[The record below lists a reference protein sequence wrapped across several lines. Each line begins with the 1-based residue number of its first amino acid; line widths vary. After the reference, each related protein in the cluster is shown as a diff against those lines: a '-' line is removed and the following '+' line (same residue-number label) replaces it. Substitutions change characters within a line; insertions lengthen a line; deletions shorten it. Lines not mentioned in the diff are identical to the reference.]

1 MSLQPLDRRLRK
13 QLENTIVNARVKS
26 EIAAKVALERLCVG
40 DIKPGEHLTEEM
52 RQQRNRLRAHGRQLG
67 DIRQEN
73 AEQSLTNLIQET
85 AYEHWHRMLF
95 ARFLAENNLLMYEDG
110 ATPLSIQDCVDLALE
125 EKGVNGWELAGHF
138 ASAMLPQIFKSENPA
153 LTVKFSPEHQREL
166 EQLLEGLDKETFQA
180 SDSLGWVYQYWQT
193 QRKDEVNRSGNK
205 IGADELS
212 AVTQLFTE
220 PYMVSFLLDNSLG
233 AWWVSNYP
241 EHKDLLPFQYL
252 RYAPEQT
259 DQADAEYK
267 ETTIPAAGTF
277 EQWPKNLSEL
287 KMLDPCCGSGHF
299 LVATLLMLVP
309 MRMKAE
315 GLSAD
320 EAIARALSENIH
332 GLELDQRCV
341 EIAAFAVAL
350 EAWRYPESSGYR
362 SLPSLNIAWVG
373 QSIKATKTDWL
384 ALAGTDD
391 NLSLGMEAL
400 YNTFKDAPLLGSL
413 IDPGKSIANDL
424 LSDGFAN
431 LQPLL
436 NQALQQFEV
445 AEDQEAA
452 IAAKG
457 LTLAVDLLNQKYEL
471 IATNVPYLSRG
482 KQCQALQDF
491 TERHYGNAKGDI
503 ANVFLERCLE
513 LNSKSGVTQMVMPQ
527 NWLFLGSY
535 KKQREHLL
543 KEVTWNLLAR
553 LGAGAFDAI
562 SGEVVKAILI
572 SLSRCD
578 DLLRYAL
585 PKNFIRGLDV
595 SELSS
600 TTDKANGLIG
610 AQIKSFEQANQLNN
624 PDAVVV
630 LDEIVNSILLNQF
643 SYSHHGLTSGDLPRM
658 KIFYWE
664 INKKLDE
671 WILFQ
676 STHKATCFYGGVD
689 SYLRWNNGQGAINEL
704 KGARK
709 DGTLAWGKKGIT
721 LSQMGELPATLYLG
735 QAFDNN
741 TAVLVPNNESNLL
754 SIWSFCASHKYSQEV
769 KKIDQSMAVTSA
781 TMAKVPFDHS
791 YWSNVAKANYPNG
804 LPEPFSDD
812 PTQWIFHG
820 HPCGSVVWDEE
831 TKCTNYGLH
840 RTDDTVLQV
849 AVARLLGYQ
858 WPAESDKDMGL
869 SVEARAWIAQCESLA
884 SFVDDDGI
892 VCLSPVRGEKAADE
906 RLEALLMAAFGE
918 QWNASL
924 RNKLLTDVQ
933 CSGKTLGFWLREK
946 FFEQHCKLFQNRPF
960 IWHIWDGLADGFN
973 ALVNYHQLD
982 RQNLE
987 RLIYTYLGDWI
998 RTQDHGVKEGIDGAV
1013 LRLQA
1018 AQILKTRLETILEG
1032 EAPYD
1037 IFVRWKPLSEQP
1049 LGWNPDIN
1057 DGVRLNIRPFM
1068 TVPDVGKK
1076 GAGILRS
1083 KPNIKWTKD
1092 RGNDV
1097 ASAPWYTLG
1106 LQYGESAGSRIND
1119 HHLKLA
1125 EKKAARDV

>member
-1 MSLQPLDRRLRK
+1 MSLQPLDKRLRK
-13 QLENTIVNARVKS
+13 QLENTIVNARS
-26 EIAAKVALERLCVG
+26 IAETAARSALERLSVG
-40 DIKPGEHLTEEM
+40 ASKPGEHLTEAM
-52 RQQRNRLRAHGRQLG
+52 RQQRNKLRAHGRQLG
-67 DIRQEN
+67 DIRQDN
-73 AEQSLTNLIQET
+73 AEQGLEHLTQET
-85 AYEHWHRMLF
+85 AYEQWHRMLF
-95 ARFLAENNLLMYEDG
+95 ARFLAENHLLIYEDG
-110 ATPLSIQDCVDLALE
+110 VTPLSIQDCFELAADE
-125 EKGVNGWELAGHF
+125 DGVNGWELAGRF

-233 AWWVSNYP
+233 AWWVSHYP
-241 EHKDLLPFQYL
+241 QFKDLLPFQYL
-252 RYAPEQT
+252 RYAPEQS
-259 DQADAEYK
+259 DQEDAEYK
-267 ETTIPAAGTF
+267 ETDIPAAGTF

-320 EAIARALSENIH
+320 EAIARVLSENIH

-362 SLPSLNIAWVG
+362 LLPSLNIAWVG
-373 QSIKATKTDWL
+373 QSIKAKKEDWL
-384 ALAGTDD
+384 SLAGDD
-391 NLSLGMEAL
+391 EHLYYGMEAL

-413 IDPGKSIANDL
+413 IDPGKSIAKDL

-436 NQALQQFEV
+436 NRALQQFEV
-445 AEDQEAA
+445 AENQEAT

-457 LTLAVDLLNQKYEL
+457 LTLAVDLLSQKYEL

-491 TERHYGNAKGDI
+491 TELHYGNAKGDI

-513 LNSKSGVTQMVMPQ
+513 LNIKGGVTQMVMPQ

-535 KKQREHLL
+535 KKQREYLL

-553 LGAGAFDAI
+553 LGENGFDSTAAAGAF
-562 SGEVVKAILI
+562 VILL
-572 SLSRCD
+572 SLAKVTPNNKHS
-578 DLLRYAL
+578 
-585 PKNFIRGLDV
+585 
-595 SELSS
+595 
-600 TTDKANGLIG
+600 LIG
-610 AQIKSFEQANQLNN
+610 VDASEPKTVQEKASILENDPLAVVNQVLQLSN
-624 PDAVVV
+624 PDARVV
-630 LDEIVNSILLNQF
+630 LEEASDTELLSKYASAYQGITTGDNPRFIYAFWETNSIC
-643 SYSHHGLTSGDLPRM
+643 SPWKT
-658 KIFYWE
+658 
-664 INKKLDE
+664 
-671 WILFQ
+671 FQ
-676 STHKATCFYGGVD
+676 STGDETIHFSGREQVFLWEDGKGYIATSDAARIQGQIAWDRAGVAV
-689 SYLRWNNGQGAINEL
+689 RQM
-704 KGARK
+704 RK
-709 DGTLAWGKKGIT
+709 
-721 LSQMGELPATLYLG
+721 LPATLNVG
-735 QAFDNN
+735 SPWDMNCA
-741 TAVLVPNNESNLL
+741 TIVPNELKLLPAIWCFCSSPEFNESVR
-754 SIWSFCASHKYSQEV
+754 QV
-769 KKIDQSMAVTSA
+769 DQALKVTNA
-781 TMAKVPFDHS
+781 TLVKVPFDLEH
-791 YWSNVAKANYPNG
+791 WTKVAQEKYPNG
-804 LPEPFSDD
+804 LPKPYSND

-820 HPCGSVVWDEE
+820 HPAKSEAP
-831 TKCTNYGLH
+831 
-840 RTDDTVLQV
+840 LQV

-858 WPAESDKDMGL
+858 WPAESDKDMEL
-869 SVEARAWIAQCESLA
+869 SDQARAWIARCESLS

-906 RLEALLMAAFGE
+906 RLEALLMATFGE
-918 QWNASL
+918 QWNGAL
-924 RNKLLTDVQ
+924 RNQLLTEVQ
-933 CSGKTLGFWLREK
+933 CSGKTLAYWLREK
-946 FFEQHCKLFQNRPF
+946 LFEQHCKLFQNRPF

-998 RTQDHGVKEGIDGAV
+998 RTQDHGVNEGIDGAV

-1018 AQILKTRLETILEG
+1018 AQTLKAHLEAILEG

-1106 LQYGESAGSRIND
+1106 LEYGESAGSRIND

-1125 EKKAARDV
+1125 EKKAAGDV

>member
-1 MSLQPLDRRLRK
+1 MSLQPLDKRLRK
-13 QLENTIVNARVKS
+13 QLENTIVNARS
-26 EIAAKVALERLCVG
+26 IAETAARSALERLSVG
-40 DIKPGEHLTEEM
+40 ASKPGEHLTEAM
-52 RQQRNRLRAHGRQLG
+52 RQQRNKLRAHGRQLG
-67 DIRQEN
+67 DIRQDN
-73 AEQSLTNLIQET
+73 AEQGLEHLTQET
-85 AYEHWHRMLF
+85 AYEQWHRMLF
-95 ARFLAENNLLMYEDG
+95 ARFLAENHLLIYEDG
-110 ATPLSIQDCVDLALE
+110 VTPLSIQDCFELAADE
-125 EKGVNGWELAGHF
+125 DGVNGWELAGRF

-233 AWWVSNYP
+233 AWWVSHYP

-259 DQADAEYK
+259 DQENAEYK

-320 EAIARALSENIH
+320 EAIARVLSENIH

-413 IDPGKSIANDL
+413 IDPGKSIAKDL
-424 LSDGFAN
+424 LSDGFSD

-436 NQALQQFEV
+436 NKALQQFEV
-445 AEDQEAA
+445 SENQEAA

-471 IATNVPYLSRG
+471 IVTNVPYLSRG
-482 KQCQALQDF
+482 KQCKQLQDF
-491 TERHYGNAKGDI
+491 TDRYYGDAKGDI

-513 LNSKSGVTQMVMPQ
+513 LNADSGVTQMVMPQ

-553 LGAGAFDAI
+553 LGAGAFDTI
-562 SGEVVKAILI
+562 SGEVVNAILLSLTKAIPNNKH
-572 SLSRCD
+572 
-578 DLLRYAL
+578 LLTGIDA
-585 PKNFIRGLDV
+585 
-595 SELSS
+595 S
-600 TTDKANGLIG
+600 TSKTAEEKKGILENGRLVTTI
-610 AQIKSFEQANQLNN
+610 QKLQLEK
-624 PDAVVV
+624 PDARITLDNSSSSV
-630 LDEIVNSILLNQF
+630 LLTTYAS
-643 SYSHHGLTSGDLPRM
+643 SYQGISPADLPRFGR
-658 KIFYWE
+658 KYWE
-664 INKKLDE
+664 LYERKKD
-671 WILFQ
+671 WCFWQ
-676 STHKATCFYGGVD
+676 STTLNTEYY
-689 SYLRWNNGQGAINEL
+689 SGQELILWISEVEKKVENE
-704 KGARK
+704 
-709 DGTLAWGKKGIT
+709 GTAYIRGEDTWGKKGIVVNAMSQLPVS
-721 LSQMGELPATLYLG
+721 LSLGLPSDTNVAIIVPKDEKNLIAIWCFCSSLEFNESVRQVDQALKVTNATL
-735 QAFDNN
+735 
-741 TAVLVPNNESNLL
+741 V
-754 SIWSFCASHKYSQEV
+754 
-769 KKIDQSMAVTSA
+769 
-781 TMAKVPFDHS
+781 KVPFDLER
-791 YWSNVAKANYPNG
+791 WTQVAKEKYPNG
-804 LPEPFSDD
+804 LPKPYSDD

-820 HPCGSVVWDEE
+820 HPAPADEP
-831 TKCTNYGLH
+831 
-840 RTDDTVLQV
+840 LQV

-858 WPAESDKDMGL
+858 WPAESDKEMEL
-869 SVEARAWIAQCESLA
+869 SEQAREWLVQCERLA

-906 RLEALLMAAFGE
+906 RLEALLMAAFGK
-918 QWNASL
+918 QWNGAL
-924 RNKLLTDVQ
+924 RNQLLTEVQ
-933 CSGKTLGFWLREK
+933 CSGKTLAYWLRDK
-946 FFEQHCKLFQNRPF
+946 FFEQHCKLFQDRPF

-998 RTQDHGVKEGIDGAV
+998 RTQDHGVKEGIDGAL

-1018 AQILKTRLETILEG
+1018 AQTLKAHLEAILEG

-1037 IFVRWKPLSEQP
+1037 IFVRWKSLAEQP

-1057 DGVRLNIRPFM
+1057 DGVRMNIRPFM
-1068 TVPDVGKK
+1068 SVPDVGKK
-1076 GAGILRS
+1076 EAGILRS

-1106 LQYGESAGSRIND
+1106 LQYSESAGSRIND

-1125 EKKAARDV
+1125 EKKAARDE

>member
-1 MSLQPLDRRLRK
+1 MSLQPLDKRLRK
-13 QLENTIVNARVKS
+13 QLENTIVNARS
-26 EIAAKVALERLCVG
+26 IAETAARSALERLSVG
-40 DIKPGEHLTEEM
+40 ASKPGEHLTEAM
-52 RQQRNRLRAHGRQLG
+52 RQQRNKLRAHGRQLG
-67 DIRQEN
+67 DIRQDN
-73 AEQSLTNLIQET
+73 AEQGLEHLTQET
-85 AYEHWHRMLF
+85 AYEQWHRMLF
-95 ARFLAENNLLMYEDG
+95 ARFLAENHLLIYEDG
-110 ATPLSIQDCVDLALE
+110 VTPLSIQDCFELAADE
-125 EKGVNGWELAGHF
+125 DGVNGWELAGRF

-233 AWWVSNYP
+233 AWWVSHYP
-241 EHKDLLPFQYL
+241 EHKDMLPFQYL

-259 DQADAEYK
+259 DQENAEYK

-320 EAIARALSENIH
+320 EAIARVLSENIH

-384 ALAGTDD
+384 ALVGTDD

-413 IDPGKSIANDL
+413 IDPGKSIAKDL
-424 LSDGFAN
+424 LSDGFSD

-436 NQALQQFEV
+436 NKALQQFEV
-445 AEDQEAA
+445 SENQEAA

-471 IATNVPYLSRG
+471 IVTNVPYLSRG
-482 KQCQALQDF
+482 KQCKQLQDF
-491 TERHYGNAKGDI
+491 TDRYYGDAKGDI

-513 LNSKSGVTQMVMPQ
+513 LNADSGVTQMVMPQ

-553 LGAGAFDAI
+553 LGAGAFDTI
-562 SGEVVKAILI
+562 SGEVVNAILLSLTKAIPNNKH
-572 SLSRCD
+572 
-578 DLLRYAL
+578 LLTGIDA
-585 PKNFIRGLDV
+585 
-595 SELSS
+595 S
-600 TTDKANGLIG
+600 TSKTAEEKKGILENGRLVTTI
-610 AQIKSFEQANQLNN
+610 QKLQLEK
-624 PDAVVV
+624 PDARITLDNSSSSV
-630 LDEIVNSILLNQF
+630 LLTTYAS
-643 SYSHHGLTSGDLPRM
+643 SYQGISPADLPRFGR
-658 KIFYWE
+658 KYWE
-664 INKKLDE
+664 LYERKKD
-671 WILFQ
+671 WCFWQ
-676 STHKATCFYGGVD
+676 STTLNTEYY
-689 SYLRWNNGQGAINEL
+689 SGQELILWISEVEKKVENE
-704 KGARK
+704 
-709 DGTLAWGKKGIT
+709 GTAYIRGEDTWGKKGIVVNAMSQLPVS
-721 LSQMGELPATLYLG
+721 LSLGLPSDTNVAIIVPKDEKNLIAIWCFCSSLEFNESVRQVDQALKVTNATL
-735 QAFDNN
+735 
-741 TAVLVPNNESNLL
+741 V
-754 SIWSFCASHKYSQEV
+754 
-769 KKIDQSMAVTSA
+769 
-781 TMAKVPFDHS
+781 KVPFDLER
-791 YWSNVAKANYPNG
+791 WTQVAKEKYPNG
-804 LPEPFSDD
+804 LPKPYSDD

-820 HPCGSVVWDEE
+820 HPAPADEP
-831 TKCTNYGLH
+831 
-840 RTDDTVLQV
+840 LQV

-858 WPAESDKDMGL
+858 WPAESDKEMEL
-869 SVEARAWIAQCESLA
+869 SEQAREWLVQCERLA

-906 RLEALLMAAFGE
+906 RLEALLMAAFGK
-918 QWNASL
+918 QWNGAL
-924 RNKLLTDVQ
+924 RNQLLTEVQ
-933 CSGKTLGFWLREK
+933 CSGKTLAYWLRDK
-946 FFEQHCKLFQNRPF
+946 FFEQHCKLFQDRPF

-998 RTQDHGVKEGIDGAV
+998 RTQDHGVKEGIDGAL

-1018 AQILKTRLETILEG
+1018 AQTLKAHLEAILEG

-1037 IFVRWKPLSEQP
+1037 IFVRWKSLAEQP

-1057 DGVRLNIRPFM
+1057 DGVRMNIRPFM
-1068 TVPDVGKK
+1068 SVPDVGKK
-1076 GAGILRS
+1076 EAGILRS

-1106 LQYGESAGSRIND
+1106 LQYSESAGSRIND

-1125 EKKAARDV
+1125 EKKAARDE

>member
-1 MSLQPLDRRLRK
+1 MSLQPLDKKLRK
-13 QLENTIVNARVKS
+13 QLENTVIKARIVAETAARS
-26 EIAAKVALERLCVG
+26 ALVRLSVG
-40 DIKPGEHLTEEM
+40 ASKPGEHLSDEL
-52 RQQRNRLRAHGRQLG
+52 RQQRNKLRAHGRQLG
-67 DIRQEN
+67 DSLQDN
-73 AEQSLTNLIQET
+73 SEQGIEHLVQET
-85 AYEHWHRMLF
+85 AYEQWHRMLF
-95 ARFLAENNLLMYEDG
+95 ARFLAENNLLMHEDG
-110 ATPLSIQDCVDLALE
+110 VSLSIQDCFELAEDEVGVD
-125 EKGVNGWELAGHF
+125 GWELAGRY
-138 ASAMLPQIFKSENPA
+138 ASAMLPQIFRLENPV
-153 LTVKFSPEHQREL
+153 LTIHFSPEHQREL
-166 EQLLEGLDKETFQA
+166 ENLLEGLDAETFQA

-193 QRKDEVNRSGNK
+193 QKKDEVNKSGNK

-241 EHKDLLPFQYL
+241 QYKDLLPFQYL
-252 RYAPEQT
+252 RYAPEQS
-259 DQADAEYK
+259 DQENDEYK
-267 ETTIPAAGTF
+267 ETEIPAAGTF

-315 GLSAD
+315 GLTAD
-320 EAIARALSENIH
+320 EAIARVLSENIH

-350 EAWRYPESSGYR
+350 EAWRYPESGGYR
-362 SLPSLNIAWVG
+362 PLPSLNIAWVG
-373 QSIKATKTDWL
+373 QSIKAKKEDWL
-384 ALAGTDD
+384 SLAGDD
-391 NLSLGMEAL
+391 ERLYYGMEAL

-424 LSDGFAN
+424 LSDGFAD

-445 AEDQEAA
+445 AENQEAV

-491 TERHYGNAKGDI
+491 TERHYANAKGDI

-513 LNSKSGVTQMVMPQ
+513 LNTEGGVTQMVMPQ

-553 LGAGAFDAI
+553 LGAGAFDTI
-562 SGEVVKAILI
+562 SGEVVNAILLSLTKAIPNNKHLLTGI
-572 SLSRCD
+572 DASAPKTVQEKVDILKSGQLSVASQKLQLENPDTRVTFGNTKG
-578 DLLRYAL
+578 DLLSGFAETAGGQCTFDSLR
-585 PKNFIRGLDV
+585 FIFKFWECTKIDGKFWIYSQTPI
-595 SELSS
+595 SETHNYSGRTNIIKWEDGVGEIYFLVEEMR
-600 TTDKANGLIG
+600 KAG
-610 AQIKSFEQANQLNN
+610 
-624 PDAVVV
+624 
-630 LDEIVNSILLNQF
+630 
-643 SYSHHGLTSGDLPRM
+643 YTSG
-658 KIFYWE
+658 IW
-664 INKKLDE
+664 
-671 WILFQ
+671 
-676 STHKATCFYGGVD
+676 KA
-689 SYLRWNNGQGAINEL
+689 
-704 KGARK
+704 
-709 DGTLAWGKKGIT
+709 GTQVWGKHGVFVG
-721 LSQMGELPATLYLG
+721 LMGSLNVSLYSG
-735 QAFDNN
+735 TSFDNN
-741 TAVLVPNNESNLL
+741 SAVLIPKIESNLSAL
-754 SIWSFCASHKYSQEV
+754 WAYCSSSQFNLDV
-769 KKIDQSMAVTSA
+769 RQLDQSLKVTNS
-781 TMAKVPFDHS
+781 TLKKVPFDLD
-791 YWSNVAKANYPNG
+791 YWKEVAKEKYPNG
-804 LPEPFSDD
+804 LPKPYSDD
-812 PTQWIFHG
+812 PTQWLFHG
-820 HPCGSVVWDEE
+820 HPAPADEP
-831 TKCTNYGLH
+831 
-840 RTDDTVLQV
+840 LQV

-858 WPAESDKDMGL
+858 WPAESDKNMEL
-869 SVEARAWIAQCESLA
+869 SDQAREWIAKCESLS

-918 QWNASL
+918 QWNAAL
-924 RNKLLTDVQ
+924 RNKLLTDVK

-973 ALVNYHQLD
+973 ALVSYHQLD

-998 RTQDHGVKEGIDGAV
+998 RTQDHGVKEGIDGAL

-1018 AQILKTRLETILEG
+1018 AQILKTRLETILKG

-1037 IFVRWKPLSEQP
+1037 IFVRWKPLAEQP
-1049 LGWNPDIN
+1049 LGWNPDSN

-1068 TVPDVGKK
+1068 SVPDVGKK
-1076 GAGILRS
+1076 EAGILRS

-1097 ASAPWYTLG
+1097 ESAPWYKLG
-1106 LQYGESAGSRIND
+1106 LQYNESEGSRIND
-1119 HHLKLA
+1119 HHLSLA
-1125 EKKAARDV
+1125 EKQAASDA

>member
-1 MSLQPLDRRLRK
+1 MSLQPLDKKLRK
-13 QLENTIVNARVKS
+13 QLENTVIKARVVA
-26 EIAAKVALERLCVG
+26 ETAARSVLVRLSIG
-40 DIKPGEHLTEEM
+40 ASKPGEHLSDEL
-52 RQQRNRLRAHGRQLG
+52 RQQRNKLRAHGRQLG
-67 DIRQEN
+67 DSLQDN
-73 AEQSLTNLIQET
+73 SEQGIEHLVQET
-85 AYEHWHRMLF
+85 AYEQWHRMLF
-95 ARFLAENNLLMYEDG
+95 ARFLAENNILMHEDDVS
-110 ATPLSIQDCVDLALE
+110 LSIQDCFELAEDEVGVD
-125 EKGVNGWELAGHF
+125 GWELAGRY
-138 ASAMLPQIFKSENPA
+138 ASAMLPQIFRLENPV
-153 LTVKFSPEHQREL
+153 LTIHFSPEHQREL
-166 EQLLEGLDKETFQA
+166 ENLLEGLDAETFQA

-193 QRKDEVNRSGNK
+193 QKKDEVNKSGNK

-241 EHKDLLPFQYL
+241 QYKDLLPFQYL
-252 RYAPEQT
+252 RYAPEQS
-259 DQADAEYK
+259 DQENDEYK
-267 ETTIPAAGTF
+267 ETEIPAAGTF

-320 EAIARALSENIH
+320 EAIARVLSENIH

-362 SLPSLNIAWVG
+362 PLPSLNIAWVG
-373 QSIKATKTDWL
+373 QSIKAKKEDWL
-384 ALAGTDD
+384 SLAGDD
-391 NLSLGMEAL
+391 ERLYYGMEAL

-424 LSDGFAN
+424 LSDGFAD

-436 NQALQQFEV
+436 NRALQQFEV
-445 AEDQEAA
+445 AENQEAV

-482 KQCQALQDF
+482 KQCEALQNF
-491 TERHYGNAKGDI
+491 TERHYSNAKGDI

-513 LNSKSGVTQMVMPQ
+513 LNSKGGVTQMVMPQ
-527 NWLFLGSY
+527 NWLFLSSY

-553 LGAGAFDAI
+553 LGENGFESSAAAGAFVILLSLTKAAPNMKHLLSGVDASEPKTVREKAEVLESGQLAVVSQVHQLDNPDVRI
-562 SGEVVKAILI
+562 SLDHLGELNLLSKFSNAPNGMHGGDSLRFRFSYWEVV
-572 SLSRCD
+572 
-578 DLLRYAL
+578 Y
-585 PKNFIRGLDV
+585 P
-595 SELSS
+595 
-600 TTDKANGLIG
+600 
-610 AQIKSFEQANQLNN
+610 NN
-624 PDAVVV
+624 
-630 LDEIVNSILLNQF
+630 I
-643 SYSHHGLTSGDLPRM
+643 
-658 KIFYWE
+658 
-664 INKKLDE
+664 
-671 WILFQ
+671 WIYLQ
-676 STHKATCFYGGVD
+676 NTVD
-689 SYLRWNNGQGAINEL
+689 STKKFGGRSYIFFWKSNGKIHSDNPSSRIQGQ
-704 KGARK
+704 
-709 DGTLAWGKKGIT
+709 LAWGKKGIAI
-721 LSQMGELPATLYLG
+721 SMMRELACTLYYG
-735 QAFDNN
+735 NFFDISCSPIIPRDEMDVPAIWCFCSSPEYNE
-741 TAVLVPNNESNLL
+741 AVR
-754 SIWSFCASHKYSQEV
+754 
-769 KKIDQSMAVTSA
+769 KIDQKLNVTNA
-781 TMAKVPFDHS
+781 TLVKVPFDLER
-791 YWSNVAKANYPNG
+791 WTQVAQEKYPNG
-804 LPEPFSDD
+804 LPKPYSDD
-812 PTQWIFHG
+812 PTQWLFHG
-820 HPCGSVVWDEE
+820 HPAPAEAP
-831 TKCTNYGLH
+831 
-840 RTDDTVLQV
+840 LQV

-858 WPAESDKDMGL
+858 WPAESDKDMAL
-869 SVEARAWIAQCESLA
+869 SDQARAWLAQCESLA

-924 RNKLLTDVQ
+924 RNKLLTEVQ

-960 IWHIWDGLADGFN
+960 IWHIWDGLPDGFN
-973 ALVNYHQLD
+973 ALLNYHQLD

-1037 IFVRWKPLSEQP
+1037 IFVRWKSLAEQP
-1049 LGWNPDIN
+1049 IGWNPDIN
-1057 DGVRLNIRPFM
+1057 DGLRMNIRPFM
-1068 TVPDVGKK
+1068 SVPDVGKK
-1076 GAGILRS
+1076 EAGILRS

-1125 EKKAARDV
+1125 EKKDSRL

>member
-1 MSLQPLDRRLRK
+1 MSLQPLDKKLRK
-13 QLENTIVNARVKS
+13 QLENTVIKARVVA
-26 EIAAKVALERLCVG
+26 ETAARSALVRLSVG
-40 DIKPGEHLTEEM
+40 ASKPGEHLSDEL
-52 RQQRNRLRAHGRQLG
+52 RQQRNKLRAHGRQLG
-67 DIRQEN
+67 DSLQDN
-73 AEQSLTNLIQET
+73 SEQGIEHLVQET
-85 AYEHWHRMLF
+85 AYEQWHRMLF
-95 ARFLAENNLLMYEDG
+95 ARFLAENNLLMHEDG
-110 ATPLSIQDCVDLALE
+110 VSLSIKDCFDLAE
-125 EKGVNGWELAGHF
+125 DEVGVDGWELAGRY
-138 ASAMLPQIFKSENPA
+138 ASAMLPQIFRVENPV
-153 LTVKFSPEHQREL
+153 LTIHFSPEHQRAL
-166 EQLLEGLDKETFQA
+166 ENLLEGLDTETFQA

-193 QRKDEVNRSGNK
+193 QRKKEVNESGNK

-233 AWWVSNYP
+233 AWWVTNYP
-241 EHKDLLPFQYL
+241 QYKDLLPFQYL
-252 RYAPEQT
+252 RYAPEQN
-259 DQADAEYK
+259 DQEDAEYK
-267 ETTIPAAGTF
+267 ETDLPAAGTF

-320 EAIARALSENIH
+320 EAIARVLSENIH

-350 EAWRYPESSGYR
+350 EAWRYPESGGYR
-362 SLPSLNIAWVG
+362 PLPSLNIAWVG
-373 QSIKATKTDWL
+373 QSIKAKKEDWL
-384 ALAGTDD
+384 SLAGDD
-391 NLSLGMEAL
+391 ERLYYGMEAL

-413 IDPGKSIANDL
+413 IDPSKSIAKDL
-424 LSDGFAN
+424 LSDGFAD

-436 NQALQQFEV
+436 NKALQHEV
-445 AEDQEAA
+445 AENKEAV

-457 LTLAVDLLNQKYEL
+457 LTLAVDLLSQKYEL

-482 KQCQALQDF
+482 KQCKELQDF
-491 TERHYGNAKGDI
+491 TERHYQNAKGDI

-513 LNSKSGVTQMVMPQ
+513 LNSEGGVSQMVMPQ

-543 KEVTWNLLAR
+543 KHVTWNMLAR
-553 LGAGAFDAI
+553 LGAGAFDTI

-924 RNKLLTDVQ
+924 RNKLLIDVQ

-960 IWHIWDGLADGFN
+960 IWHIWDGLPDGFN
-973 ALVNYHQLD
+973 ALLNYHQLD

-998 RTQDHGVKEGIDGAV
+998 RTQDHGVKEGVDGAI

-1018 AQILKTRLETILEG
+1018 AQILKNRLETILEG

-1037 IFVRWKPLSEQP
+1037 IFVRWKPLAEQP

-1057 DGVRLNIRPFM
+1057 DGVRMNIRPFM
-1068 TVPDVGKK
+1068 SVPDVGKK
-1076 GAGILRS
+1076 EAGILRS

-1097 ASAPWYTLG
+1097 ASAPWYKLG
-1106 LQYGESAGSRIND
+1106 LQYNESEGSRINN
-1119 HHLKLA
+1119 HHLTLA
-1125 EKKAARDV
+1125 EKQAARDE

>member
-1 MSLQPLDRRLRK
+1 MSLKSLNKKLRK
-13 QLENTIVNARVKS
+13 QLEITVIKARVVA
-26 EIAAKVALERLCVG
+26 ETAARSALVRLSVG
-40 DIKPGEHLTEEM
+40 ASKPGEHLSDEL
-52 RQQRNRLRAHGRQLG
+52 RQQRNKLRAHGRQLG
-67 DIRQEN
+67 DSLQDN
-73 AEQSLTNLIQET
+73 SEQSIEHLVQET
-85 AYEHWHRMLF
+85 AYEQWHRMLF
-95 ARFLAENNLLMYEDG
+95 ARFLAENNLLMHEDG
-110 ATPLSIQDCVDLALE
+110 VSLSIQDCFELAEDKVSVD
-125 EKGVNGWELAGHF
+125 GWELAGRY
-138 ASAMLPQIFKSENPA
+138 ASAMLPQIFRLENPV
-153 LTVKFSPEHQREL
+153 LTIHFSPEHQREL
-166 EQLLEGLDKETFQA
+166 ENLLEGLDAETFQA

-193 QRKDEVNRSGNK
+193 QKKDEVNKSGNK

-241 EHKDLLPFQYL
+241 QYKDLLPFQYL
-252 RYAPEQT
+252 RYAPEQS
-259 DQADAEYK
+259 DQENAEYK
-267 ETTIPAAGTF
+267 ETEIPAAGTF

-315 GLSAD
+315 GLTAD
-320 EAIARALSENIH
+320 EAIARVLSENIH

-362 SLPSLNIAWVG
+362 PLPSLNIAWVG
-373 QSIKATKTDWL
+373 QSIKAKKEDWL
-384 ALAGTDD
+384 SLAGDD
-391 NLSLGMEAL
+391 ERLYYGMEAL

-424 LSDGFAN
+424 LSDGFVD
-431 LQPLL
+431 LHPLL
-436 NQALQQFEV
+436 YQALQQFEA
-445 AEDQEAA
+445 AENQEAV

-491 TERHYGNAKGDI
+491 TERHYGDAKGDI
-503 ANVFLERCLE
+503 ANVFLDRCLE
-513 LNSKSGVTQMVMPQ
+513 LNANGGVTQMVMPQ
-527 NWLFLGSY
+527 NWLFLGIY

-543 KEVTWNLLAR
+543 KQVTWDLLAR
-553 LGAGAFDAI
+553 LGSGAFDTI
-562 SGEVVKAILI
+562 SGEVVNAILLSLTKAIPNNI
-572 SLSRCD
+572 H
-578 DLLRYAL
+578 LLTGVDASA
-585 PKNFIRGLDV
+585 PKTVQEKLKILESGQLVVVSQTLQLD
-595 SELSS
+595 
-600 TTDKANGLIG
+600 
-610 AQIKSFEQANQLNN
+610 N
-624 PDAVVV
+624 PDARVALKGNVDLPLLSEYADGLV
-630 LDEIVNSILLNQF
+630 GLQTSDDPMFLSALWEHGSIDNNIWEYLQSTPEKYTEFTGQSWLVKWEKGKGLLLSLSTSRPTQ
-643 SYSHHGLTSGDLPRM
+643 GLKALGKPGVAIHRMGDLFAYHYGKERFHQNVATIIPR
-658 KIFYWE
+658 
-664 INKKLDE
+664 KLAHLSAI
-671 WILFQ
+671 WCYCS
-676 STHKATCFYGGVD
+676 STEYNEEVRQVD
-689 SYLRWNNGQGAINEL
+689 QAL
-704 KGARK
+704 KV
-709 DGTLAWGKKGIT
+709 TN
-721 LSQMGELPATLYLG
+721 ATL
-735 QAFDNN
+735 
-741 TAVLVPNNESNLL
+741 V
-754 SIWSFCASHKYSQEV
+754 
-769 KKIDQSMAVTSA
+769 
-781 TMAKVPFDHS
+781 KVPFDLER
-791 YWSNVAKANYPNG
+791 WTQIAQEKYPNG
-804 LPEPFSDD
+804 LPKPYSDD

-820 HPCGSVVWDEE
+820 HPAPADEP
-831 TKCTNYGLH
+831 
-840 RTDDTVLQV
+840 LQV

-858 WPAESDKDMGL
+858 WPAESDKEMEL
-869 SVEARAWIAQCESLA
+869 SEQAREWLAQCVRLA

-918 QWNASL
+918 QWNASH

-987 RLIYTYLGDWI
+987 RLIYTYLSDWI
-998 RTQDHGVKEGIDGAV
+998 RTQDHGVKEGVDGAI

-1018 AQILKTRLETILEG
+1018 AQILKTRLESILEG

-1037 IFVRWKPLSEQP
+1037 IFVRWKPLAEQP

-1057 DGVRLNIRPFM
+1057 DGVRMNIRPFM

-1076 GAGILRS
+1076 EAGILRS

-1097 ASAPWYTLG
+1097 ASAPWYKLG
-1106 LQYGESAGSRIND
+1106 LQYNESEGSRIND
-1119 HHLKLA
+1119 HHLSLA
-1125 EKKAARDV
+1125 EKQAARDE

>member
-1 MSLQPLDRRLRK
+1 MSLQPLDKKLRT
-13 QLENTIVNARVKS
+13 QLENTIVKARNVS
-26 EIAAKVALERLCVG
+26 EVAAKVVLERLCVG
-40 DIKPGEHLTEEM
+40 DTKPGEHLTEAM

-67 DIRQEN
+67 DIRQDN

-85 AYEHWHRMLF
+85 AYEQWHRMLF

-110 ATPLSIQDCVDLALE
+110 ATPLSIKDCVDLALE
-125 EKGVNGWELAGHF
+125 EKGVNGWELAGRF
-138 ASAMLPQIFKSENPA
+138 ASAMLPQIFKSENPVLA
-153 LTVKFSPEHQREL
+153 VKFSPEHQREL
-166 EQLLEGLDKETFQA
+166 EQLLEGLDKETFKA

-233 AWWVSNYP
+233 AWWVSHYP
-241 EHKDLLPFQYL
+241 QYKNLLPFQYL

-259 DQADAEYK
+259 DQEGAEYK
-267 ETTIPAAGTF
+267 ETDIPAAGTF
-277 EQWPKNLSEL
+277 EQWPKSLSEL

-320 EAIARALSENIH
+320 DAIARVLSENIH

-350 EAWRYPESSGYR
+350 EAWRYPEASGYR
-362 SLPSLNIAWVG
+362 PLPSLNIAWVG
-373 QSIKATKTDWL
+373 QSIKAKKEDWL
-384 ALAGTDD
+384 ALAGSDD
-391 NLSLGMEAL
+391 NLFLGMEAL

-424 LSDGFAN
+424 LCDGFAD
-431 LQPLL
+431 LQALL
-436 NQALQQFEV
+436 NKALKHEV
-445 AEDQEAA
+445 ADNQEAV

-457 LTLAVDLLNQKYEL
+457 LTRAVELLQQKYEL
-471 IATNVPYLSRG
+471 IATNIPYLSRG
-482 KQCQALQDF
+482 KQCKALQDF
-491 TERHYGNAKGDI
+491 TERHYQNAKGDI

-513 LNSKSGVTQMVMPQ
+513 LNTKGGVTQLVMPQ

-543 KEVTWNLLAR
+543 KKVTWNLLAR
-553 LGAGAFDAI
+553 LGSGAFDTI
-562 SGEVVKAILI
+562 SGEVVNAILLSLTNKIPNNNHLLIGIDASEPKTVKEKATILESGSLVVVNQNLQFKNPDSKVVLKEEVDLAFLSKYARSVQGIKTGDDGRVRRNFWEVGLVNKDWAFYQSTI
-572 SLSRCD
+572 S
-578 DLLRYAL
+578 
-585 PKNFIRGLDV
+585 K
-595 SELSS
+595 
-600 TTDKANGLIG
+600 TTFFGGLIY
-610 AQIKSFEQANQLNN
+610 
-624 PDAVVV
+624 
-630 LDEIVNSILLNQF
+630 IVYWGDDGSGLARRQGNS
-643 SYSHHGLTSGDLPRM
+643 
-658 KIFYWE
+658 
-664 INKKLDE
+664 
-671 WILFQ
+671 
-676 STHKATCFYGGVD
+676 V
-689 SYLRWNNGQGAINEL
+689 
-704 KGARK
+704 
-709 DGTLAWGKKGIT
+709 WGKKGLAI
-721 LSQMGELPATLYLG
+721 SQMAYLQGAMYLG
-735 QAFDNN
+735 EKYDSNM
-741 TAVLVPNNESNLL
+741 TAIVPLKDEYFKPLFAYGL
-754 SIWSFCASHKYSQEV
+754 SGALATEV
-769 KKIDQSMAVTSA
+769 RKIDSSLKPTNGSFE
-781 TMAKVPFDHS
+781 KIPFDIDH
-791 YWSNVAKANYPNG
+791 WTQVAQEKYPNG
-804 LPEPFSDD
+804 LPKPYSDD

-820 HPCGSVVWDEE
+820 HPAPAEAP
-831 TKCTNYGLH
+831 
-840 RTDDTVLQV
+840 LQV

-858 WPAESDKDMGL
+858 WPAESDKDMEL
-869 SVEARAWIAQCESLA
+869 SDEARTWIAKCESLS
-884 SFVDDDGI
+884 SFVDNDGI

-918 QWNASL
+918 QWNTAL
-924 RNKLLTDVQ
+924 RNQLLTEVQ
-933 CSGKTLGFWLREK
+933 CSGKTLAYWLREK
-946 FFEQHCKLFQNRPF
+946 FFEQHCKLFQDRPF

-973 ALVNYHQLD
+973 TLVNYHQLD

-987 RLIYTYLGDWI
+987 RLIFTYLGDWI
-998 RTQDHGVKEGIDGAV
+998 RTQNQGINEGIDGAL

-1018 AQILKTRLETILEG
+1018 AQTLKTHLEAILEG

-1037 IFVRWKPLSEQP
+1037 IFVRWKSLAEQP
-1049 LGWNPDIN
+1049 IGWNPDVN

-1068 TVPDVGKK
+1068 TVPDVGRK

-1119 HHLKLA
+1119 HDLKLA
-1125 EKKAARDV
+1125 EKKVARGE